1 MPAEVYVAQLT
12 GAIYQAIVLPII
24 SSFWSIIVASILLV
38 LGFVIGKVVGAAI
51 KELLILKGRYP
62 KASILRNQNV
72 VFDICR
78 NKYRLWVKVSYKNEI
93 VLIEKIGTHKEY
105 EKWNII

>member
-1 MPAEVYVAQLT
+1 MKLIGKQTLQDFIGKHADARSQIESWKAEVEEAK
-12 GAIYQAIVLPII
+12 
-24 SSFWSIIVASILLV
+24 WSTPH
-38 LGFVIGKVVGAAI
+38 
-51 KELLILKGRYP
+51 ELKGRYP
-62 KASILRNQNV
+62 KASILRSQNV